1 MKYGKANLRKEK
13 KNEIWLNYESL
24 KKSLFTHKSHIFY
37 ALLSTKIGHIRGW
50 KSGWT
55 KNPDG

>member
-24 KKSLFTHKSHIFY
+24 KKSLFTHESHIFY
-37 ALLSTKIGHIRGW
+37 ALLSTKMGHIEVA
-50 KSGWT
+50 T
-55 KNPDG
+55 F